1 MRERVHSLSSVPKA
15 VFMSVD
21 TMQELLINKLKDLDS
36 AEKHIVKALPKLA
49 TAASTPEVNRSGKK
63 ESTIL
68 AAMRRDMLFKGQPR
82 LLRTHAGL
90 VANSF
95 EPIIF
100 LLRRSSHLSMQL
112 SHSFGKP

>member
-1 MRERVHSLSSVPKA
+1 
-15 VFMSVD
+15 MSVD

-36 AEKHIVKALPKLA
+36 AEKQIVKALPKLA
-49 TAASTPEVNRSGKK
+49 TVTSTPEPLNLNRSWKK
-63 ESTIL
+63 ESTFL
-68 AAMRRDMLFKGQPR
+68 PALHRDMLFKGQPR